1 MFFPRTSMLCDI
13 CRRNLQRFFSFNCIE
28 AANNHRD
35 SISKLLQRMTHL
47 DLITIHSHLLTLTS
61 GLPQVFKHERLG
73 QSRDEFLELNAPRLS
88 ICSHA
93 IVILSDTAAS
103 SLFVYN
109 EVLLADWLG
118 KSFVVVMVTNSW
130 DNLRPNMQAILG
142 ICPAVDFECR
152 PFEESMEILLYHL
165 KPFRNMP
172 AVILE
177 QEFLDRM
184 KEGLRP
190 LRVLAAYHGKLCQSK

>member
-1 MFFPRTSMLCDI
+1 MLEAIFWRYFFAEPPRCAKFVVETFCVFLSL
-13 CRRNLQRFFSFNCIE
+13 NCVE

-35 SISKLLQRMTHL
+35 SISKSF
-47 DLITIHSHLLTLTS
+47 DSHLSALTCR
-61 GLPQVFKHERLG
+61 LPQVFKHERLG
-73 QSRDEFLELNAPRLS
+73 QSRDEFLQLNAPRLS

-93 IVILSDTAAS
+93 IVLLSETAAT

-109 EVLLADWLG
+109 EVLFADWLG
-118 KSFVVVMVTNSW
+118 KPFVVVVVTNSW

-142 ICPAVDFECR
+142 SCPAVDFECR
-152 PFEESMEILLYHL
+152 PFEESVEILLYHL

-190 LRVLAAYHGKLCQSK
+190 LRVLAAYYGKLPQSK